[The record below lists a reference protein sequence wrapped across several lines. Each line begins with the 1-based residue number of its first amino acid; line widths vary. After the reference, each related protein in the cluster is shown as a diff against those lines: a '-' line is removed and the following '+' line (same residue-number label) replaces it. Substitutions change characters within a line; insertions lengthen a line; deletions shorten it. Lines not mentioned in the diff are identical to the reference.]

1 MTAFIIISGI
11 VLFGIIL
18 FGVFGS
24 NGPGEV

>member
-1 MTAFIIISGI
+1 MTAFIVIAIIVI
-11 VLFGIIL
+11 LGIIL